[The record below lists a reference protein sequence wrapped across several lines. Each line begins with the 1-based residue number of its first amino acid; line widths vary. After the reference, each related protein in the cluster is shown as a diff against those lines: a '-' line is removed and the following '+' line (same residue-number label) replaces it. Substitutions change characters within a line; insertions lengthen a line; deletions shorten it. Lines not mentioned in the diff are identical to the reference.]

1 MPLGDTCDG
10 ILVCQ
15 APVSCVRLTSCV
27 FFLFCIVPNFNIL
40 KTCSW
45 HFQCKLGYFGVSIV
59 LQTLTWAGGSLTCV
73 CGPFACVCTRG
84 DLGLQSHLSDFCR
97 VCTEFD
103 SGEISWRLQ
112 SLACNSNASIVDCV
126 LTLAFE
132 SKCSCHWLSIV
143 TAWSCVMIKTAV
155 GTWKTQLSD
164 VPHITLQWGPGK
176 PSCLMFHI

>member
-1 MPLGDTCDG
+1 MPLGDTWDG

-112 SLACNSNASIVDCV
+112 SLACNSNASISMVTDHAGLCFNFGFWEQMLLP
-126 LTLAFE
+126 LTLH
-132 SKCSCHWLSIV
+132 CDC
-143 TAWSCVMIKTAV
+143 MIMCN
-155 GTWKTQLSD
+155 D
-164 VPHITLQWGPGK
+164 
-176 PSCLMFHI
+176 

>member
-1 MPLGDTCDG
+1 MRWNFSVPGPSFLRQ
-10 ILVCQ
+10 INI
-15 APVSCVRLTSCV
+15 CV

-103 SGEISWRLQ
+103 SGEISEQAQ
-112 SLACNSNASIVDCV
+112 SLDV
-126 LTLAFE
+126 
-132 SKCSCHWLSIV
+132 IV
-143 TAWSCVMIKTAV
+143 THPFGDHTWSCSTSASDSESEYSCSVPLTPHGLYGCDTGSGNAAL
-155 GTWKTQLSD
+155 QLVS
-164 VPHITLQWGPGK
+164 PLEGW
-176 PSCLMFHI
+176 CWN